1 MPDDLRR
8 IVEQVASESDAYRE
22 ARRSF
27 EICNACRYCEGYCSV
42 FPAMG
47 LRREFDKGDLTHLAN
62 LCHGCKGCYYACQ
75 YAPPHPY
82 AINLPKVLAEVRAE
96 SYAEHAWPQPL
107 ARLFEHN
114 GTIVALV
121 TAVVTALLMLGVKL
135 FSSPEVL
142 YGVHTGEGAFYRVIS
157 HEMMVL
163 LGGVTFGFG
172 ILAMLVGA
180 VRYWRATGAARAGR
194 ITPMPVAKAAHDAFT
209 LKNLDGGGHGCN
221 DRDGDFTQV
230 KRRLHHA
237 LFYGFLL
244 CFAATNVGTLY
255 HYGFGWQAPY
265 GYLAL
270 PSLLG
275 TSGGIL
281 MCIGAGG
288 LMWLKTVQD
297 PEPVAR
303 RLMGGEYAL
312 LILLF
317 LVAFSGLVL
326 TAFRGTSAMGMLLA
340 FHIGLVLALF
350 VLLPYS
356 KFVHGI
362 YRSLA
367 LLRNAMETRR
377 ARG

>member
-1 MPDDLRR
+1 
-8 IVEQVASESDAYRE
+8 
-22 ARRSF
+22 
-27 EICNACRYCEGYCSV
+27 
-42 FPAMG
+42 
-47 LRREFDKGDLTHLAN
+47 
-62 LCHGCKGCYYACQ
+62 
-75 YAPPHPY
+75 
-82 AINLPKVLAEVRAE
+82 
-96 SYAEHAWPQPL
+96 
-107 ARLFEHN
+107 
-114 GTIVALV
+114 
-121 TAVVTALLMLGVKL
+121 
-135 FSSPEVL
+135 
-142 YGVHTGEGAFYRVIS
+142 VIS
-157 HEMMVL
+157 HEVMVL
-163 LGGVTFGFG
+163 LGGVSFGFG
-172 ILAMLVGA
+172 ILAMAVGA
-180 VRYWRATGAARAGR
+180 LRYWRAAGAAGGGR
-194 ITPMPVAKAAHDAFT
+194 IAPAPVASAAHDAFT

-230 KRRLHHA
+230 KRWLHHA

-270 PSLLG
+270 PSVLG
-275 TSGGIL
+275 TVGGIA
-281 MCIGAGG
+281 MCVGAGG
-288 LMWLKTVQD
+288 LIWLKIVQD

-317 LVAFSGLVL
+317 LVSFSGLVL
-326 TAFRGTSAMGMLLA
+326 TAFRATSAMGLLLA
-340 FHIGLVLALF
+340 LHIGLVIALF

-367 LLRNAMETRR
+367 LLRNAVETRQ

>member
-8 IVEQVASESDAYRE
+8 IVDQVANETDAVRE

-27 EICNACRYCEGYCSV
+27 EICNACRYCEGYCAV

-96 SYAEHAWPQPL
+96 SYAEYAWPRPM
-107 ARLFEHN
+107 ARLFERN

-121 TAVVTALLMLGVKL
+121 AAVVTALLMLGVKL
-135 FSSPEVL
+135 FQSPEVL

-157 HEMMVL
+157 HEVMVL
-163 LGGVTFGFG
+163 LGGVSFGFG
-172 ILAMLVGA
+172 ILAMAVGA
-180 VRYWRATGAARAGR
+180 LRYWRATGAAGGGR
-194 ITPMPVAKAAHDAFT
+194 IAPAPVASAAHDAFT

-270 PSLLG
+270 PSVLG
-275 TSGGIL
+275 TVGGIA
-281 MCIGAGG
+281 MCVGAGG
-288 LMWLKTVQD
+288 LIWLKIVQD

-317 LVAFSGLVL
+317 LVSFSGLVL
-326 TAFRGTSAMGMLLA
+326 TAFRATSAMGLLLA
-340 FHIGLVLALF
+340 LHIGLVIALF

-367 LLRNAMETRR
+367 LLRNAVETRQ